1 MVGEVCKE
9 VGESED
15 ATFSRE
21 LVAILTETTFKQS
34 ELLSSDLELFA
45 KHAKRTTV
53 SMEDVRLCSRRNSFL
68 SKHITSQAQLLQAER
83 EGGRASVVEG
93 KGNSKPT
100 KRKANKKSEHK
111 PNLDSD

>member
-1 MVGEVCKE
+1 M
-9 VGESED
+9 
-15 ATFSRE
+15 
-21 LVAILTETTFKQS
+21 AILTETPPLLCRLHPPHS
-34 ELLSSDLELFA
+34 EQLPSTSIISSDLELFA

-83 EGGRASVVEG
+83 ERGRASVVEG